1 MKPHSSN
8 FFSSSLWAFL
18 ISMIW
23 GCGAGDNVAVS
34 VDKVQR
40 RNVTEVIAA
49 NGKLRPVTELK
60 LQADVS
66 GEIVELYVREGDSV
80 RQGQLLLE
88 INPDV
93 LQSVTEGAEATL
105 NSALAQMEAARA
117 RLAQS
122 RALLERAEADFKR
135 NKKLF
140 DKKSISEADF
150 DAAKAAVESARAD
163 YQAAEQAV
171 RSAQFGVDQARANL
185 TQAQRNLRRTRVFAP
200 VSGIVSLLAREKG
213 ERVVGT
219 VQMEGSEI
227 LRIADMRHMQ
237 VVVDVN
243 ENDVVRIEKG
253 DSALVTVDAYP
264 NRVFR
269 GEVTHIANSP
279 RSARPGQPTTLNVD
293 EVASFEVKIQI
304 LRESYA
310 DLLNNPG
317 RYPFRPGMS
326 ARVEI
331 ITDYVSDALTVP
343 IASVT
348 VREDTLS
355 SQPGRY
361 SEYVF
366 VRQGPVVRLRAV
378 KTGIQDNRYIV
389 ILEGLNE
396 GEEVVDGPYGAIQ
409 RRLEDSSKVLVVAR
423 EKLFKED

>member
-1 MKPHSSN
+1 MRLIQRVG
-8 FFSSSLWAFL
+8 FYFSLGLGVLGFAS
-18 ISMIW
+18 
-23 GCGAGDNVAVS
+23 CGRNDSVAVS

-40 RNVTEVIAA
+40 RSVTEIVAA

-80 RQGQLLLE
+80 KQGQLLLE

-93 LQSVTEGAEATL
+93 LQSVTEAAEATL
-105 NSALAQMEAARA
+105 NSAQAQLESARA
-117 RLAQS
+117 RLIQAK
-122 RALLERAEADFKR
+122 ALWERAEADFNR
-135 NKKLF
+135 NKKLHE
-140 DKKSISEADF
+140 KKAISDAEF
-150 DAAKAAVESARAD
+150 DAARANLESARAE

-185 TQAQRNLRRTRVFAP
+185 SQAQRNLRRTRVFSP

-237 VVVDVN
+237 VVVDIN
-243 ENDVVRIEKG
+243 ENDVVRIHKG

-264 NRVFR
+264 NRVFK
-269 GEVTHIANSP
+269 GIVTHIANSP

-293 EVASFEVKIQI
+293 EVASFEVKVLI
-304 LRESYA
+304 LRESYE
-310 DLLNNPG
+310 DLMAQFG
-317 RYPFRPGMS
+317 RYPFKPGMS

-331 ITDYVSDALTVP
+331 ITDRGTDALTVP
-343 IASVT
+343 IVSVT
-348 VREDTLS
+348 AREDTLS
-355 SQPGRY
+355 NEPGRY
-361 SEYVF
+361 TEYVF
-366 VRQGPVVRLRAV
+366 VREGAVVRMRPV

-389 ILEGLNE
+389 ILEGLKE
-396 GEEVVDGPYGAIQ
+396 GEEVVDGPYGAISH
-409 RRLEDSSKVLVVAR
+409 RLADSMKVVVVSR
-423 EKLFKED
+423 DKLFSGE